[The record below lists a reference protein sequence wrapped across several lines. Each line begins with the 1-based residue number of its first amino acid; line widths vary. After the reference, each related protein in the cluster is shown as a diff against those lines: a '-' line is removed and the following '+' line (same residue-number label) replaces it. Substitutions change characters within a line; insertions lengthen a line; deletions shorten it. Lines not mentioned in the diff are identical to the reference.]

1 MHEASYLLRLVLVL
15 RLVLTR
21 TALSGFWEAMMQE
34 TLDQENVAKLGLRPC
49 AHCGQPTFA
58 ADNESR
64 VFCCNGCMGAF
75 AMIHELGLEDF
86 YALRRDAKPSLS
98 VARNDRIA
106 VLNNLEA
113 AGVAVHRFPDG
124 LCSVRLAIDGV
135 HCGACTWLIERVQ
148 PTIHGLKS
156 AQVRMSDSTIELIY
170 DPSQTNPASV
180 SHRLSRIGYALSPWI
195 ANEEDERGFLEKQR
209 WHWTGIATAAFL
221 AANAMWIGVAL
232 YAGESTGMTSTQA
245 TFLRWIGTSLAILA
259 TVFPGRIFFQT
270 AWQSIRTRTPHVDIP
285 IALSLLMG
293 AVGSLVG
300 TVSGQGHV
308 YFDSLASLILL
319 LRVGRFIQF
328 RATYQSRLSVAKLL
342 RLNSVV
348 ANRIEPDGA
357 WTTVP
362 SSRLKV
368 GDRIYVQPGEP
379 IPADGLVQGMAEGE
393 QTQLSS
399 VDMSSLNGESKPM
412 PVRAGDVVLNGTT
425 NLSSP
430 LTVQVT
436 AVGDATRMGRLMEL
450 VREATTHR
458 TPWIMA
464 ADRVG
469 QWFVMVVIGLAVCTW
484 LFWFVVAGSNTATQH
499 TMALLTIAC
508 PCALALAA
516 PLVLTVSLGRAAKRQ
531 IWIRDGNCLEKLA
544 TPGKMW
550 LDKTGTLTHGRMT
563 VLEWHGDCEN
573 LAYAAR
579 LESALR
585 HPVASAIVDFA
596 TRQIETN
603 TTGIPTSIFEDNKVT
618 VHGGSMEQ
626 EVPSQTKV
634 VDVHVAM
641 GRGIRGTIAGNTL
654 CIGSQR
660 WMLENGIKVDGPW
673 SDLESEILSRGR
685 NSVWLAV
692 DHSVVGM
699 FGLGDPLRA
708 DTVSTL
714 RSIAERGWK
723 LAILSGDRQEM
734 VDRMAKALQSE
745 GVLLETA
752 LGEQTPEQKMKAIVD
767 CKEQTSGPC
776 VMVGDGVNDAAA
788 LAVADVGIAIRGG
801 SEQSLHAA
809 PIYLANQKLSSVVG
823 LLDTSKNVV
832 VGIKRCFIASLIY
845 NSITIALAIIGLIH
859 PLVAA
864 ILMPISGL
872 TVLAMAMMVR
882 SKY

>member
-1 MHEASYLLRLVLVL
+1 
-15 RLVLTR
+15 
-21 TALSGFWEAMMQE
+21 MQE
-34 TLDQENVAKLGLRPC
+34 TLDHENVAKLGLRPC

-58 ADNESR
+58 ADKESR
-64 VFCCNGCMGAF
+64 VFCCNGCMGAY

-106 VLNNLEA
+106 ILNNLEA

-270 AWQSIRTRTPHVDIP
+270 AWQSIRTRTPHVDVP

-300 TVSGQGHV
+300 TVTGQGHV

-328 RATYQSRLSVAKLL
+328 RATYQSSLSVAKLL

-357 WTTVP
+357 WTPLP

-379 IPADGLVQGMAEGE
+379 IPADGLVQGIADDD

-399 VDMSSLNGESKPM
+399 IDMSSLNGESKPM

-469 QWFVMVVIGLAVCTW
+469 QWFVVVVIGLAVCTW

-563 VLEWHGDCEN
+563 VLEWHGDSEN
-573 LAYAAR
+573 LAHAAR
-579 LESALR
+579 LESVLR
-585 HPVASAIVDFA
+585 HPVALAIVDFA
-596 TRQIETN
+596 TRQKETN
-603 TTGIPTSIFEDNKVT
+603 AIGLPADTAAE
-618 VHGGSMEQ
+618 
-626 EVPSQTKV
+626 TKV
-634 VDVHVAM
+634 VDVHVVM
-641 GRGIRGTIAGNTL
+641 GRGIRGTIAGHTL

-660 WMLENGIKVDGPW
+660 WMLENGIEVAGPW
-673 SDLESEILSRGR
+673 SGLESGIHSRGR

-699 FGLGDPLRA
+699 FGLGDPLRE

-714 RSIAERGWK
+714 RSIAKRGWK

-767 CKEQTSGPC
+767 CKEQTTGPC

-809 PIYLANQKLSSVVG
+809 PIYLANQRLSSVVG
-823 LLDTSKNVV
+823 LLDTSKSVV

-845 NSITIALAIIGLIH
+845 NSITITLAITGLIH
-859 PLVAA
+859 PLIAA

>member
-1 MHEASYLLRLVLVL
+1 MHEELYLLLRLMGVQP
-15 RLVLTR
+15 R
-21 TALSGFWEAMMQE
+21 TGALAIWEAMMQE
-34 TLDQENVAKLGLRPC
+34 TLDRENVAKLGLRPC

-58 ADNESR
+58 ADNETR

-98 VARNDRIA
+98 IARNDRIA
-106 VLNNLEA
+106 ILNNLEA
-113 AGVAVHRFPDG
+113 AGVSVHHFPDG

-135 HCGACTWLIERVQ
+135 HCGACSWLIERVQ

-170 DPSQTNPASV
+170 APDQTNPASV

-270 AWQSIRTRTPHVDIP
+270 AWQSVRTRTPHVDVP

-328 RATYQSRLSVAKLL
+328 RATHQSSLSVAKLL

-357 WTTVP
+357 WTTLP

-368 GDRIYVQPGEP
+368 GDRIYIQPGEL
-379 IPADGLVQGMAEGE
+379 ISADGLVQGSSEAE

-399 VDMSSLNGESKPM
+399 VDMSSLNGESNPM
-412 PVRAGDVVLNGTT
+412 PVRDGDVVLNGTI
-425 NLSSP
+425 NLSCP

-436 AVGDATRMGRLMEL
+436 AVGDSTRMGRLMEL
-450 VREATTHR
+450 VRNATTHR

-469 QWFVMVVIGLAVCTW
+469 QWFVLVVIGLAVCTW
-484 LFWFVVAGSNTATQH
+484 LYWFAVAGSNTATQH

-531 IWIRDGNCLEKLA
+531 IWIRDGICLEKLA
-544 TPGKMW
+544 TPGKIW

-563 VLEWHGDCEN
+563 VLEWHGDSQN
-573 LAYAAR
+573 LAHAAR

-585 HPVASAIVDFA
+585 HPVAVAIVDFA
-596 TRQIETN
+596 ARQIEAN
-603 TTGIPTSIFEDNKVT
+603 AIELPTSSLAENKIAM
-618 VHGGSMEQ
+618 HGGTMRQ
-626 EVPSQTKV
+626 DVPSPPKA

-641 GRGIRGTIAGNTL
+641 GRGIRGTIAGHTL

-660 WMLENGIKVDGPW
+660 WMLENGIEFDGPW
-673 SDLESEILSRGR
+673 NGLESEILSRGR
-685 NSVWLAV
+685 SSVWLAV
-692 DHSVVGM
+692 DDSVVGM
-699 FGLGDPLRA
+699 FGMGDPLRA
-708 DTVSTL
+708 ETVSTL
-714 RSIAERGWK
+714 RSISERGWK

-734 VDRMAKALQSE
+734 VDRLAKTLQSE

-752 LGEQTPEQKMKAIVD
+752 LGEQTPEQKMKAIID
-767 CKEQTSGPC
+767 CMKQTKGPC

-809 PIYLANQKLSSVVG
+809 PIYLANQRLSSIVG
-823 LLDTSKNVV
+823 LLDTSKSVV

-845 NSITIALAIIGLIH
+845 NSITITLAITGLIH
-859 PLVAA
+859 PLIAA

>member
-1 MHEASYLLRLVLVL
+1 
-15 RLVLTR
+15 
-21 TALSGFWEAMMQE
+21 MQE
-34 TLDQENVAKLGLRPC
+34 TLDHENVAKLGLRPC

-58 ADNESR
+58 TDSESR

-106 VLNNLEA
+106 ILNNLEA
-113 AGVAVHRFPDG
+113 AGVAVHHYPDG

-135 HCGACTWLIERVQ
+135 HCGACSWLIERVQ

-156 AQVRMSDSTIELIY
+156 AQVRMSDSTIELVY

-270 AWQSIRTRTPHVDIP
+270 AWQSIRTRTPHVDVP

-319 LRVGRFIQF
+319 LRVGRYIQF
-328 RATYQSRLSVAKLL
+328 RATYQSSLSVAKLL

-357 WTTVP
+357 WTTLP

-368 GDRIYVQPGEP
+368 GDRIYIQPGEP
-379 IPADGLVQGMAEGE
+379 IPADGLVQGIVDAE
-393 QTQLSS
+393 QNQLSS
-399 VDMSSLNGESKPM
+399 VDMSSLNGESRPI

-436 AVGDATRMGRLMEL
+436 AIGDATRVGRLMEL
-450 VREATTHR
+450 VRDATTHR

-484 LFWFVVAGSNTATQH
+484 FYWFAKAGGNTATQH

-550 LDKTGTLTHGRMT
+550 LDKTGTLTRGRMT
-563 VLEWHGDCEN
+563 VLEWHGDRES
-573 LAYAAR
+573 LVHAAR

-585 HPVASAIVDFA
+585 HPVALAIVDFA
-596 TRQIETN
+596 ARQIETN
-603 TTGIPTSIFEDNKVT
+603 AIGLPTDT
-618 VHGGSMEQ
+618 VAEN
-626 EVPSQTKV
+626 KV

-641 GRGIRGTIAGNTL
+641 GRGIRGTIAGHTL

-660 WMLENGIKVDGPW
+660 WMLENGIEVAGPW
-673 SDLESEILSRGR
+673 SSLESDLVSRGQ

-692 DHSVVGM
+692 DDSVVGM

-708 DTVSTL
+708 ETVSTL
-714 RSIAERGWK
+714 RSISSRGWK

-767 CKEQTSGPC
+767 CKQQTTGPC

-809 PIYLANQKLSSVVG
+809 PIYLANQRLSSVVG
-823 LLDTSKNVV
+823 LLDTSKSVV
-832 VGIKRCFIASLIY
+832 LGIKRCFIASLIY
-845 NSITIALAIIGLIH
+845 NSMTITLAITGLIH
-859 PLVAA
+859 PLLAA

>member
-1 MHEASYLLRLVLVL
+1 
-15 RLVLTR
+15 
-21 TALSGFWEAMMQE
+21 MMQE
-34 TLDQENVAKLGLRPC
+34 TLDRKNVAKLGLRPC

-58 ADNESR
+58 ADHETR
-64 VFCCNGCMGAF
+64 VFCCNGCMGAY

-86 YALRRDAKPSLS
+86 YALRRDANPSLA

-106 VLNNLEA
+106 ILNNLEA
-113 AGVAVHRFPDG
+113 AGVAVHRFSDG

-135 HCGACTWLIERVQ
+135 HCGACSWLIERVQ

-170 DPSQTNPASV
+170 DPDQTNPASV

-195 ANEEDERGFLEKQR
+195 ANEEDERGFLEQQR
-209 WHWTGIATAAFL
+209 WHWSGIATAAFL

-245 TFLRWIGTSLAILA
+245 TFLRWIGTFLAILA

-270 AWQSIRTRTPHVDIP
+270 AWQSIRTRTPHVDVP

-293 AVGSLVG
+293 AVGSLIG
-300 TVSGQGHV
+300 TVSEQGHV

-319 LRVGRFIQF
+319 LRVGRYIQF
-328 RATYQSRLSVAKLL
+328 RASYQSSLSVAKLL

-357 WTTVP
+357 WTILP

-368 GDRIYVQPGEP
+368 GDRIYIQPGEL
-379 IPADGLVQGMAEGE
+379 ISADGLVQGSSEAE

-399 VDMSSLNGESKPM
+399 VDMSSLNGESNPM

-436 AVGDATRMGRLMEL
+436 AVGDSTRMGRLMEL
-450 VREATTHR
+450 VRNATTHR

-469 QWFVMVVIGLAVCTW
+469 RWFVLVVIGLSVCTW
-484 LFWFVVAGSNTATQH
+484 LFWFTVAGINTATQH

-531 IWIRDGNCLEKLA
+531 IWIRDGICLEKLA

-563 VLEWHGDCEN
+563 VLEWHGDREN
-573 LAYAAR
+573 LAHAAQ

-585 HPVASAIVDFA
+585 HPVALAIVDFA
-596 TRQIETN
+596 ARQVQTN
-603 TTGIPTSIFEDNKVT
+603 TMELPTSKKAENEIEAKD
-618 VHGGSMEQ
+618 GSLGQ
-626 EVPSQTKV
+626 GVPTPTMA

-641 GRGIRGTIAGNTL
+641 GRGILGTIAGQAL
-654 CIGSQR
+654 CIGSKR
-660 WMLENGIKVDGPW
+660 WMLENGIEVGGAW
-673 SDLESEILSRGR
+673 SRLESEILSRGR

-692 DHSVVGM
+692 DGSVVGM

-714 RSIAERGWK
+714 RSITKRGWK

-734 VDRMAKALQSE
+734 VDRMAKELQSE

-767 CKEQTSGPC
+767 CKQQTTGPC

-809 PIYLANQKLSSVVG
+809 PIYLANQRLSSVVG
-823 LLDTSKNVV
+823 LLDTSKSVV
-832 VGIKRCFIASLIY
+832 LGIKRCFIASLIY
-845 NSITIALAIIGLIH
+845 NSLTITLAITGLIH
-859 PLVAA
+859 PLIAA

-882 SKY
+882 TKY

>member
-1 MHEASYLLRLVLVL
+1 
-15 RLVLTR
+15 
-21 TALSGFWEAMMQE
+21 MQE
-34 TLDQENVAKLGLRPC
+34 TLEHENGAKQGLRPC

-58 ADNESR
+58 ADKESR
-64 VFCCNGCMGAF
+64 VFCCNGCMGAY

-98 VARNDRIA
+98 VARNDRVAI
-106 VLNNLEA
+106 LNNLEA

-270 AWQSIRTRTPHVDIP
+270 AWQSIRTRTPHVDVP

-300 TVSGQGHV
+300 TISGQGHV

-328 RATYQSRLSVAKLL
+328 RATYQSSLSVAKLL

-357 WTTVP
+357 WTTLP

-379 IPADGLVQGMAEGE
+379 IPADGLVQGIADDD

-399 VDMSSLNGESKPM
+399 IDMSSLNGESKPM

-469 QWFVMVVIGLAVCTW
+469 QWFVVVVIGLAVCTW
-484 LFWFVVAGSNTATQH
+484 LFWFVVVGSNTATQH

-563 VLEWHGDCEN
+563 VLEWHGDSEN
-573 LAYAAR
+573 LAHAAR
-579 LESALR
+579 LESVLR
-585 HPVASAIVDFA
+585 HPVALAIVDFA
-596 TRQIETN
+596 TRQNEANAIGFRADTAAA
-603 TTGIPTSIFEDNKVT
+603 PKA
-618 VHGGSMEQ
+618 
-626 EVPSQTKV
+626 

-641 GRGIRGTIAGNTL
+641 GRGIRGTIAGHTL

-660 WMLENGIKVDGPW
+660 WMLENGIEVAGPW
-673 SDLESEILSRGR
+673 SDLESGIHSRGR

-699 FGLGDPLRA
+699 FGLGDPLRE

-714 RSIAERGWK
+714 LSIAKRGWK

-767 CKEQTSGPC
+767 CKEQTTGPC

-809 PIYLANQKLSSVVG
+809 PIYLANQRLSSVVG
-823 LLDTSKNVV
+823 LLDTSKSVV

-845 NSITIALAIIGLIH
+845 NSITITLAITGLIH
-859 PLVAA
+859 PLIAA

>member
-1 MHEASYLLRLVLVL
+1 
-15 RLVLTR
+15 
-21 TALSGFWEAMMQE
+21 
-34 TLDQENVAKLGLRPC
+34 
-49 AHCGQPTFA
+49 
-58 ADNESR
+58 
-64 VFCCNGCMGAF
+64 MGAY

-106 VLNNLEA
+106 ILNNLEA

-232 YAGESTGMTSTQA
+232 YAGESTGMTSNQA

-259 TVFPGRIFFQT
+259 TIFPGRIFFQT
-270 AWQSIRTRTPHVDIP
+270 AWQSIRTRTPHVDVP

-300 TVSGQGHV
+300 TISGQGHV

-328 RATYQSRLSVAKLL
+328 RATYQSSLSVAKLL
-342 RLNSVV
+342 RLKSVV
-348 ANRIEPDGA
+348 ANRIESDGA
-357 WTTVP
+357 WTTLP

-379 IPADGLVQGMAEGE
+379 IPADGLVLGFVDDD

-399 VDMSSLNGESKPM
+399 IDMSSLNGESKPM

-436 AVGDATRMGRLMEL
+436 AVGDSTRMGRLMEL

-469 QWFVMVVIGLAVCTW
+469 QWFVVVVIGLAVCTW
-484 LFWFVVAGSNTATQH
+484 LFWFFVAGSNTATQH

-516 PLVLTVSLGRAAKRQ
+516 PLVLTVSLGRAAKKQ

-563 VLEWHGDCEN
+563 VLEWHGDSEN
-573 LAYAAR
+573 LAHAAR
-579 LESALR
+579 LESVLR
-585 HPVASAIVDFA
+585 HPVALAIVDFA
-596 TRQIETN
+596 TRQNEAN
-603 TTGIPTSIFEDNKVT
+603 PTGLPADTAAE
-618 VHGGSMEQ
+618 
-626 EVPSQTKV
+626 PKV

-641 GRGIRGTIAGNTL
+641 GRGIRGTIAGHTL

-660 WMLENGIKVDGPW
+660 WMLENGIEVAGPW
-673 SDLESEILSRGR
+673 SGLESGIHSRGR

-699 FGLGDPLRA
+699 FGLGDPLRE

-714 RSIAERGWK
+714 LSIAKRGWK

-752 LGEQTPEQKMKAIVD
+752 LGEQTPEQKMKAIAD
-767 CKEQTSGPC
+767 CKEKTTGPC

-809 PIYLANQKLSSVVG
+809 PIYLANQRLSSVVG
-823 LLDTSKNVV
+823 LLDTSKSVV

-845 NSITIALAIIGLIH
+845 NSITITLAITGLIH
-859 PLVAA
+859 PLIAA

>member
-1 MHEASYLLRLVLVL
+1 
-15 RLVLTR
+15 
-21 TALSGFWEAMMQE
+21 MQE
-34 TLDQENVAKLGLRPC
+34 TLDNENVAKLGLRPC

-64 VFCCNGCMGAF
+64 VFCCNGCMGAY

-106 VLNNLEA
+106 ILNNLEA
-113 AGVAVHRFPDG
+113 AGVAIHHYPDG

-270 AWQSIRTRTPHVDIP
+270 AWQSIRTRTPHVDVP
-285 IALSLLMG
+285 IALSLVMG

-300 TVSGQGHV
+300 TISGQGHV

-328 RATYQSRLSVAKLL
+328 RATYQSSLSVAKLL

-348 ANRIEPDGA
+348 ANRIEPDGS
-357 WTTVP
+357 WTTLP

-368 GDRIYVQPGEP
+368 GDRIYIQPGEP
-379 IPADGLVQGMAEGE
+379 IPADGLVRGMAEDD

-399 VDMSSLNGESKPM
+399 IDMSSLNGESKPM

-450 VREATTHR
+450 VRDATTHR

-469 QWFVMVVIGLAVCTW
+469 QWFVLVVIGLAVCTW
-484 LFWFVVAGSNTATQH
+484 LFWFTVAGSNTATQH

-563 VLEWHGDCEN
+563 VLEWHGDREN
-573 LAYAAR
+573 LAHAAR

-585 HPVASAIVDFA
+585 HPVALAIVDFA
-596 TRQIETN
+596 TRQNAANAIGLPTETAA
-603 TTGIPTSIFEDNKVT
+603 E
-618 VHGGSMEQ
+618 
-626 EVPSQTKV
+626 TKV

-641 GRGIRGTIAGNTL
+641 GRGIRGTIAGHTL

-660 WMLENGIKVDGPW
+660 WILENGIEVAEPW
-673 SDLESEILSRGR
+673 RGLESEILSRGR

-692 DHSVVGM
+692 DGSVVGM

-714 RSIAERGWK
+714 RSISKRGWK

-734 VDRMAKALQSE
+734 VDRMAKELQSE

-767 CKEQTSGPC
+767 CKEQTTGPC

-809 PIYLANQKLSSVVG
+809 PIYLANQRLSSVVG
-823 LLDTSKNVV
+823 LLDTSKSVV
-832 VGIKRCFIASLIY
+832 LGIKRCFIASLIY
-845 NSITIALAIIGLIH
+845 NSITITLAITGLIH
-859 PLVAA
+859 PLIAA